1 MRRLERS
8 GGSISEMFRF
18 YMKKL
23 LRCPATWVGGTVFFL
38 SMVFGVAETLPHPDP
53 MYLYDYAMNLGVSGF
68 FLPVA
73 TVLPICFVRREL
85 TRGSAWQFPLIHT
98 APLRYTGGGLVAAC
112 LSGAI
117 VSLIGFAAF
126 FLFAVLTS
134 REPLRLDT
142 MQKWCIDLD
151 YCPFWMKTPSLFFVF
166 SLVILIVRS
175 MMFPAIAYAVS
186 AYSSNQYLCAAS
198 PFVLFMLMVYGAQRL
213 GGEVN
218 ALFYYFDPSQLSC
231 NGYCGMTT
239 DGGMVFLFTYV
250 GIVVILCGLL
260 FWSKVSRRLRYG

>member
-1 MRRLERS
+1 
-8 GGSISEMFRF
+8 
-18 YMKKL
+18 
-23 LRCPATWVGGTVFFL
+23 
-38 SMVFGVAETLPHPDP
+38 
-53 MYLYDYAMNLGVSGF
+53 
-68 FLPVA
+68 
-73 TVLPICFVRREL
+73 
-85 TRGSAWQFPLIHT
+85 
-98 APLRYTGGGLVAAC
+98 
-112 LSGAI
+112 
-117 VSLIGFAAF
+117 
-126 FLFAVLTS
+126 
-134 REPLRLDT
+134 
-142 MQKWCIDLD
+142 
-151 YCPFWMKTPSLFFVF
+151 
-166 SLVILIVRS
+166 
-175 MMFPAIAYAVS
+175 MFPAIAYAVS